1 MTASPAPLRQ
11 SQVRDQRVYA
21 AVRELL
27 AEAGMRLS
35 MEAVAARA
43 GCSKQTLYSRYRSK
57 QDLLQRVIQDHTE
70 LSATHLGPAQG
81 ELRGSLL
88 RFARE
93 HLEQLSEPRV
103 LQSCQLI
110 AAEARHFPEQVRAL
124 FRDSAQA
131 LMQRLSE
138 RLQLAVAAGQLR
150 HDDPHCMA
158 ELLLSMIVGMDF
170 ERQRFHTAHRSDAA
184 AQRAWAE
191 FAVDGFLRAFAA
203 PTPASLSFSTPD
215 RSTTR

>member
-1 MTASPAPLRQ
+1 MSTPLASAAQRQ
-11 SQVRDQRVYA
+11 ARDQRVYA

-27 AEAGMRLS
+27 AEEGMGLS
-35 MEAVAARA
+35 MDAVAARA

-57 QDLLQRVIQDHTE
+57 QGLLRRAMQDH
-70 LSATHLGPAQG
+70 LDLATAHLEPVQDD
-81 ELRGSLL
+81 LRGSLL
-88 RFARE
+88 RFACE
-93 HLEQLSEPRV
+93 YLEQLSEPRV

-110 AAEARHFPEQVRAL
+110 AAESRHFPEEARAL
-124 FRDSAQA
+124 FRDSAGA

-138 RLQLAVAAGQLR
+138 RLRGAMARGQLR
-150 HDDPHCMA
+150 HDDPHFMA

-170 ERQRFHTAHRSDAA
+170 ERQRFHSAHRGDAA

-203 PTPASLSFSTPD
+203 APFLPSTKPD

>member
-1 MTASPAPLRQ
+1 MSLPLASAAQRQ
-11 SQVRDQRVYA
+11 ARDQRVYD

-27 AEAGMRLS
+27 AEEGMRLS
-35 MEAVAARA
+35 MDAVAARA

-57 QDLLQRVIQDHTE
+57 QDLLQRVMQDHME

-81 ELRGSLL
+81 DLRGSLL

-110 AAEARHFPEQVRAL
+110 AAESRHFPEEARAL
-124 FRDSAQA
+124 FRDSAGA

-138 RLQLAVAAGQLR
+138 RLQLAMAAGQLR
-150 HDDPHCMA
+150 HDDPHFMA
-158 ELLLSMIVGMDF
+158 ELLLSMIVGLDF
-170 ERQRFHTAHRSDAA
+170 ERQFFHTAHRRGD

-191 FAVDGFLRAFAA
+191 FAVDNFLRAFAA
-203 PTPASLSFSTPD
+203 APSLSLSTPD

>member
-1 MTASPAPLRQ
+1 MNIPLASATQRQ
-11 SQVRDQRVYA
+11 ARDQRVYD

-27 AEAGMRLS
+27 AEEGMRLS
-35 MEAVAARA
+35 MDAVAARA

-57 QDLLQRVIQDHTE
+57 QDLLQRVMQDHME
-70 LSATHLGPAQG
+70 LSFTHLGPAQG
-81 ELRGSLL
+81 DLRGSLL

-93 HLEQLSEPRV
+93 HLEQMSEPRV

-110 AAEARHFPEQVRAL
+110 AAESRHFPEEARAL
-124 FRDSAQA
+124 FRDSAGA

-138 RLQLAVAAGQLR
+138 RLQLAMAAGQLR
-150 HDDPHCMA
+150 HDDPHFMA
-158 ELLLSMIVGMDF
+158 ELLLSMIVGLDF
-170 ERQRFHTAHRSDAA
+170 ERQFFHLAHRQGD

-191 FAVDGFLRAFAA
+191 FAVDNFLRAFAA
-203 PTPASLSFSTPD
+203 APSLPLSTPD

>member
-1 MTASPAPLRQ
+1 MSIPLASAAQRQ
-11 SQVRDQRVYA
+11 ARDQRVYD

-27 AEAGMRLS
+27 AEEGMRLS
-35 MEAVAARA
+35 MDAVAARA

-57 QDLLQRVIQDHTE
+57 QDLLQRVMQDHME
-70 LSATHLGPAQG
+70 LSVTHLGPAQG
-81 ELRGSLL
+81 DLRGSLL

-110 AAEARHFPEQVRAL
+110 AAESRHFPEEARAL
-124 FRDSAQA
+124 FRDSAGA
-131 LMQRLSE
+131 LMHRLSE
-138 RLQLAVAAGQLR
+138 RLQLAMAAGQLR
-150 HDDPHCMA
+150 HDDPHFMA
-158 ELLLSMIVGMDF
+158 ELLLSMIVGLDF
-170 ERQRFHTAHRSDAA
+170 ERQFFHTAHRRGD

-191 FAVDGFLRAFAA
+191 FAVDNFLRAFAA
-203 PTPASLSFSTPD
+203 APSHPLSTPD

>member
-1 MTASPAPLRQ
+1 
-11 SQVRDQRVYA
+11 
-21 AVRELL
+21 
-27 AEAGMRLS
+27 MRLS
-35 MEAVAARA
+35 MDAVAARA

-57 QDLLQRVIQDHTE
+57 QDLLQRVMQDHIE
-70 LSATHLGPAQG
+70 LSTTHLGPAQG

-93 HLEQLSEPRV
+93 YLEQLSEPQV

-110 AAEARHFPEQVRAL
+110 AAESRHFPEQARAL
-124 FRDSAQA
+124 FRDTVQA
-131 LMQRLSE
+131 LLQRLSE
-138 RLQLAVAAGQLR
+138 RLQLATRAGQLR
-150 HDDPHCMA
+150 HDDPHYMA

-184 AQRAWAE
+184 AHRAWAE
-191 FAVDGFLRAFAA
+191 FAVDSFLRAFSTRLFL
-203 PTPASLSFSTPD
+203 PFSTPD

>member
-1 MTASPAPLRQ
+1 MSTPFASAAQRQ
-11 SQVRDQRVYA
+11 ARDQRVYA

-27 AEAGMRLS
+27 AEEGMRLS
-35 MEAVAARA
+35 MDAVAARA

-57 QDLLQRVIQDHTE
+57 QDLLRRAMQDH
-70 LSATHLGPAQG
+70 LDLATAHLEPTQDD
-81 ELRGSLL
+81 LRGNLL
-88 RFARE
+88 RFACE
-93 HLEQLSEPRV
+93 YLEQLSEPRI

-110 AAEARHFPEQVRAL
+110 AAESRHFPELSRAM
-124 FRDSAQA
+124 FHDSVGQ
-131 LMQRLSE
+131 LLQRLSE
-138 RLQLAVAAGQLR
+138 RLRGAMARGQLR
-150 HDDPHCMA
+150 HDDPHFMA

-170 ERQRFHTAHRSDAA
+170 ERQRFHSAHRGDAA

-203 PTPASLSFSTPD
+203 APSLPSISPD

>member
-1 MTASPAPLRQ
+1 MSISPAPASLRQ
-11 SQVRDQRVYA
+11 ARDQRVYD

-27 AEAGMRLS
+27 AEEGMRLS
-35 MEAVAARA
+35 MDAVAARA

-57 QDLLQRVIQDHTE
+57 QDLLQRVMQNHME
-70 LSATHLGPAQG
+70 LSITHLGPAQG
-81 ELRGSLL
+81 DLRGSLL

-110 AAEARHFPEQVRAL
+110 AAESRHFPDEARAL
-124 FRDSAQA
+124 FRDSAEM
-131 LMQRLSE
+131 LMQRLGE
-138 RLQLAVAAGQLR
+138 RLQLAVAAGELR
-150 HDDPHCMA
+150 HDDPHFMA

-203 PTPASLSFSTPD
+203 PPSLSFSTPD